1 MNIANGLSVLIL
13 AGASAAIAQQSPEL
27 PTDPRVVQG
36 ELDNGL
42 KYMVQRHANPPGRAV
57 MWIHVSSG
65 SLNEKDEQ
73 RGIAHYLEHMAFNGS
88 KNFPPGEVVKFFQ
101 SLGMTFGRDQ
111 NAFTSFEQTVYQ
123 LSLPDVK
130 TETIDKGLTFFS
142 DVATGL
148 LLLDSE
154 IESERQIILEE
165 RTSRSSAQSR
175 VMESMIK
182 QMVPGSILGERLPI
196 GTPETIGSV
205 KKPDFEDYYN
215 RYYVLSNMTLMVV
228 ADEEPAKVVE
238 RIQAVFGQDKT
249 RKPTPE
255 DVPTGVKPYTESF
268 AIVVTDP
275 ELPRAQVSIAHLELP
290 LPPSTTQ
297 SDLRREFID
306 SLAGAA
312 FNRRME
318 NLKSRG
324 EMVGQVVAAGT
335 NQTAGAFREAQIMSM
350 GKGDQWLPMVNQ
362 IATELVRARTYGF
375 SESEIEQARKAM
387 IAGMEQQAQRED
399 TAPAGR
405 VISRLNNAVVAGER
419 PMSAKQ
425 MLDFGREMMPGIT
438 ASEVSAYF
446 NAEFKTDAVRVA
458 YAGGTDGAPTEAELL
473 NAAKAALSAKVE
485 KREEAAVAKSL
496 LEKTP
501 QAGTVVESTTH
512 EASGVTSAWLS
523 NNVRVHHRF
532 MNDEKN
538 TVSVSIS
545 LYGGELDETA
555 ETRGLTDA
563 ALNGWGRQRATSK
576 LSSSEIRDLMTGK
589 KVSVGGGGGGDAVA
603 ISINGS
609 PEDLEEGFKLAH
621 LMLTDPKIEPAAL
634 ADWKTLQ
641 KQSIESREKEP
652 GPLFATLLPEALYPE
667 GDVRVRPLSLEQ
679 VDRVTIES
687 AQARLKTLIASGPI
701 EVAVVGDIDAARAMQ
716 LITTYI
722 GSLPSRERVSAD
734 MYMKARTLVRP
745 EGAKTVRRDLRTATD
760 QGSVF
765 VGFYGPDSWQ
775 EEDVRAM
782 SLASRVISTR
792 MIEEIREKAQ
802 LVYSI
807 GSRSSPGDIFPGFG
821 VFSASSTTQPE
832 KADALIA
839 KIREMFDA
847 FAKEGPTDEELNVA
861 KLQIAKSFETSVRQN
876 GFWMGVLGDY
886 TTSRINLD
894 HVLIADKLAGQVSKE
909 KVVETFRK
917 YYGKGDVKVVEVRP
931 LREAK

>member
-1 MNIANGLSVLIL
+1 VKISNGLSVLIL
-13 AGASAAIAQQSPEL
+13 AGASAAIAQQSPTL
-27 PTDPRVVQG
+27 PIDPRLVQG

-175 VMESMIK
+175 VMETMIK
-182 QMVPGSILGERLPI
+182 RMVPGSILGERLPI

-238 RIQAVFGQDKT
+238 RIEAVFGQDKT

-255 DVPTGVKPYTESF
+255 DVPTGVKPYAESF

-290 LPPSTTQ
+290 LPPSTTEA
-297 SDLRREFID
+297 DLRREFID

-324 EMVGQVVAAGT
+324 EMVGQLVAAGT

-375 SESEIEQARKAM
+375 SDSEIEQARKAM

-405 VISRLNNAVVAGER
+405 VISRLNNAVVAGEH

-425 MLDFGREMMPGIT
+425 MLEFGRAMLPGIT
-438 ASEVSAYF
+438 ATEVSSYF

-458 YAGGTDGAPTEAELL
+458 YAGGTEGAPTEEQLL
-473 NAAKAALSAKVE
+473 AAAKSALSAKVD
-485 KREEAAVAKSL
+485 KRDEAAVAKTL
-496 LEKTP
+496 LDKAPE
-501 QAGTVVESTTH
+501 AGKIVDSAIH

-538 TVSVSIS
+538 TVSVSVS

-563 ALNGWGRQRATSK
+563 ALTGWGRQRATSK
-576 LSSSEIRDLMTGK
+576 LTSSDIRDLMTGK
-589 KVSVGGGGGGDAVA
+589 KVNVGGGGGGDGIA

-609 PEDLEEGFKLAH
+609 PEDLEDGFKLAY

-641 KQSIESREKEP
+641 KQAIESREKEP
-652 GPLFATLLPEALYPE
+652 GPMFATLLPEALYPE
-667 GDVRVRPLSLEQ
+667 GDVRVRPLSIEQ
-679 VDRVTIES
+679 VERVTIEA
-687 AQARLKTLIASGPI
+687 AQARLKQLIASGPI
-701 EVAVVGDIDAARAMQ
+701 EVAVVGDIDATRAMQ
-716 LITTYI
+716 LVTTYI
-722 GSLPSRERVSAD
+722 GSIPTRERVNAE
-734 MYMKARTLVRP
+734 MFMPARTLARP
-745 EGAKTVRRDLRTATD
+745 EGAKTVRRDMRTATD

-775 EEDVRAM
+775 EADVRAM
-782 SLASRVISTR
+782 GLASRVISTR

-807 GSRSSPGDIFPGFG
+807 GSRSTPGDIFPGFG

-832 KADALIA
+832 KADALVA

-847 FAKEGPTDEELNVA
+847 FAKDGPTDEELNVA

-876 GFWMGVLGDY
+876 GYWMGVLGDY
-886 TTSRINLD
+886 TTSRVNLD
-894 HVLIADKLAGQVSKE
+894 HVLIADKLSGQVSKE
-909 KVVETFRK
+909 QVVETFRK
-917 YYGKGDVKVVEVRP
+917 YYRKGDLKVVEVRP

>member
-297 SDLRREFID
+297 ADLRREFID

-458 YAGGTDGAPTEAELL
+458 YAGGTEGAPTEAELL

-496 LEKTP
+496 LEKAP
-501 QAGTVVESTTH
+501 QAGNVVDSTTH

-589 KVSVGGGGGGDAVA
+589 KVNVGGGGGGDAIA

-807 GSRSSPGDIFPGFG
+807 GSRSTPGDIFPGFG

-917 YYGKGDVKVVEVRP
+917 YYGKGDLKVVEVRP